1 MANRDPTLE
10 EIVKKPRKAKEV
22 MAARNAVAEAHQRP
36 VFPQR
41 RKADREPLR
50 WRMHKAALPP
60 RTSSGN

>member
-10 EIVKKPRKAKEV
+10 EIVKKPRKAQEV
-22 MAARNAVAEAHQRP
+22 MTARSAVAEAHQRP

-50 WRMHKAALPP
+50 
-60 RTSSGN
+60 